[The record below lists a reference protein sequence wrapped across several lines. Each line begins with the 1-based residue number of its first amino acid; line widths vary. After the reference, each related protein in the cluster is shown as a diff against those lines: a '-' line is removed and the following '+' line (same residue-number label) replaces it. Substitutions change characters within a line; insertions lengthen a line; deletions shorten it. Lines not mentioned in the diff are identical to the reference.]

1 MMGTHRPFRFGT
13 TDISPASRA
22 EWAAYA
28 RKVEDLGYSTLVM
41 GDHFSFGGLGPL
53 AALMAAADATTTL
66 RLGSMVFAND
76 FRHPVLLAQEAAT
89 IDLFSDGRLEFGLGS
104 GWLRD
109 DYAAV
114 GMPFDPPATR
124 IQRLAEA
131 VPLIKQLFGDTPV
144 TFAGN
149 YYQVE
154 NLNLKP
160 KSKQRPHPPILIG
173 GGGRRVL
180 TLAGQE
186 ADIVS
191 IDPKGTAAG
200 TKDIATSTADAV
212 AEQVA
217 WVRAAAGAR
226 FDNLELHSLL
236 LMVRVSDNRHHAA
249 AQVAAE
255 VAAFPATWVTNP
267 VLSAEQI
274 LASPHFLIGT
284 VDQMVADLQMRRER
298 YGISY
303 ITVFGDSVDTFS
315 PVVARLAGS

>member
-1 MMGTHRPFRFGT
+1 MASHRPFRFGI
-13 TDISPASRA
+13 TDMNATSRA
-22 EWAAYA
+22 EWVAFAQ
-28 RKVEDLGYSTLVM
+28 KVEDLGYSTLVM
-41 GDHFSFGGLGPL
+41 GDHLSLGGLGPL
-53 AALMAAADATTTL
+53 AALMAAAGATTTL
-66 RLGSMVFAND
+66 RLGSLVFAND

-89 IDLFSDGRLEFGLGS
+89 IDLLSDGRLEFGLGS

-109 DYAAV
+109 DYAAC

-124 IQRLAEA
+124 IQRLVEA
-131 VPLIKQLFGDTPV
+131 GPLIKQLFGDTPV

-149 YYQVE
+149 YYHVE
-154 NLNLKP
+154 NLNLSPKP
-160 KSKQRPHPPILIG
+160 KQRPHPPILIG

-226 FDNLELHSLL
+226 FDDLELHILL
-236 LMVRVSDNRHHAA
+236 LVVRVSDNRHHAA
-249 AQVAAE
+249 EQVAAE
-255 VAAFPATWVTNP
+255 VAALPATWVSNAA
-267 VLSAEQI
+267 LSAEQI
-274 LASPHFLIGT
+274 LASPHFLIGS
-284 VDQMVADLQMRRER
+284 VDQMVADLQTRRER
-298 YGISY
+298 YGFSY
-303 ITVFGDSVDTFS
+303 ITTFGDYIDVLS
-315 PVVARLAGS
+315 PVVAQLAGC

>member
-1 MMGTHRPFRFGT
+1 MATHRPFRFGA

-28 RKVEDLGYSTLVM
+28 QKVEELGYSTLVM
-41 GDHFSFGGLGPL
+41 GDHLSVGSLGPL

-66 RLGSMVFAND
+66 RLGSHVFAND
-76 FRHPVLLAQEAAT
+76 FRNPVLLAQEAAT
-89 IDLFSDGRLEFGLGS
+89 IDLFSDGRLEFGIGS

-109 DYAAV
+109 DYVAA

-131 VPLIKQLFGDTPV
+131 VPLIKQLFGDTSV
-144 TFAGN
+144 TFAGT

-154 NLNLKP
+154 NLHLKP
-160 KSKQRPHPPILIG
+160 KPRQRPHPPILIG

-180 TLAGQE
+180 TLAAQA

-191 IDPKGTAAG
+191 IDFKGTATG

-212 AEQVA
+212 TEQVA

-226 FDNLELHSLL
+226 FDALELHSLL
-236 LMVRVSDNRHHAA
+236 SMVRVADNRH
-249 AQVAAE
+249 QAAE
-255 VAAFPATWVTNP
+255 QMAAELATFPVTWVSNA
-267 VLSAEQI
+267 VLSPEQI
-274 LASPHFLIGT
+274 LASPHFLVGT
-284 VDQMVADLQMRRER
+284 VDQMVADLQLRRER

-303 ITVFGDSVDTFS
+303 VTVFGDDIDTFS

>member
-1 MMGTHRPFRFGT
+1 
-13 TDISPASRA
+13 
-22 EWAAYA
+22 
-28 RKVEDLGYSTLVM
+28 
-41 GDHFSFGGLGPL
+41 SFGSLGPL

-76 FRHPVLLAQEAAT
+76 FRNPVLLAQEAAT
-89 IDLFSDGRLEFGLGS
+89 IDLFSDGRFEFGIGS

-109 DYAAV
+109 DYIAV
-114 GMPFDPPATR
+114 GTPFDPPAIR

-144 TFAGN
+144 TFAGK

-154 NLNLKP
+154 NLNLMPKP
-160 KSKQRPHPPILIG
+160 KQRPHPPILIG

-191 IDPKGTAAG
+191 IDFKGTAAG
-200 TKDIATSTADAV
+200 TKDIATSTDDAV

-226 FDNLELHSLL
+226 FDDLELHSLI
-236 LMVRVSDNRHHAA
+236 LMMRVADNRH
-249 AQVAAE
+249 QAAE
-255 VAAFPATWVTNP
+255 QMAAELATFPVTWVSNA
-267 VLSAEQI
+267 VLSPEQI
-274 LASPHFLIGT
+274 LASPHFLVGT

-315 PVVARLAGS
+315 PIVARLAGS

>member
-1 MMGTHRPFRFGT
+1 MATKRPFRFGT

-28 RKVEDLGYSTLVM
+28 RKVEELGYSTLVM

-76 FRHPVLLAQEAAT
+76 FRNPVLLAQEAAT
-89 IDLFSDGRLEFGLGS
+89 IDLFSDGRFEFGLGS

-109 DYAAV
+109 DYVAV
-114 GMPFDPPATR
+114 GLPFDPPATR

-131 VPLIKQLFGDTPV
+131 IPLIKQLFGDTPV

-149 YYQVE
+149 YYRVE
-154 NLNLKP
+154 HLNLMP

-180 TLAGQE
+180 TLAGQA

-212 AEQVA
+212 LEQVA
-217 WVRAAAGAR
+217 WVRAAAGTR
-226 FDNLELHSLL
+226 FDDLELHSLL

-249 AQVAAE
+249 EQMAAE
-255 VAAFPATWVTNP
+255 LATFPATWVSNA
-267 VLSAEQI
+267 VLSPEQI
-274 LASPHFLIGT
+274 LASPHFLVGT

-303 ITVFGDSVDTFS
+303 ITVFGDDIDTFS
-315 PVVARLAGS
+315 PVVARLVGN